1 MHLEIDDEIRQVES
15 RIAGVRTGLRLNSKQ
30 AGRKALDGLASPV
43 TLAVALA
50 LGFAAG
56 GGLKRKRGDEP
67 PQRRSSDTTR
77 KAAAASGVAGLL
89 MTGAMWFVRAQ
100 YGSPVGLAQAI
111 LAKFS
116 KKHAPREYPAREFP
130 PRV

>member
-1 MHLEIDDEIRQVES
+1 MHLQIDDEIRQVET
-15 RIAGVRTGLRLNSKQ
+15 RISGVRTGLRLDAKQ
-30 AGRKALDGLASPV
+30 ASHKTLDGLASPV

-56 GGLKRKRGDEP
+56 GGLRRKPVERRRGYQE
-67 PQRRSSDTTR
+67 TR

-89 MTGAMWFVRAQ
+89 MTGAMWFIRAQ
-100 YGSPVGLAQAI
+100 FGSPVGLAQAI
-111 LAKFS
+111 LAKVNQRRS
-116 KKHAPREYPAREFP
+116 PSEYPAREFP